1 MAVKRK
7 SNSIKSEPRSVAA
20 PPDVRP
26 ANAGETAVPSSSGA
40 AAQPARQRD
49 QLASFEAAVRLFNSR
64 SYQEAREL
72 FRAAVAGPHL
82 GISHKAE
89 QHIRMCEQRLQ
100 KTVVTL
106 STPEEHYDYAIALIN
121 SRELE
126 TAQQH
131 LEQALAQDS
140 GADHVYYALALC
152 RGLSGDLQG
161 AYENLKR
168 AIDLQPRNRI
178 TARQDADFATI
189 ANQPP
194 LDRLLYPEKK
204 GAA

>member
-7 SNSIKSEPRSVAA
+7 SNSTKSESRNTAETY
-20 PPDVRP
+20 DVRP
-26 ANAGETAVPSSSGA
+26 AEAGETAVSSSSGA
-40 AAQPARQRD
+40 AAQPAKQRD
-49 QLASFEAAVRLFNSR
+49 QLASFEAAVRLFNAR
-64 SYQEAREL
+64 NYQEAREL
-72 FRAAVAGPHL
+72 FRAALAGPHL

-89 QHIRMCEQRLQ
+89 QHIRVCEQRLQ
-100 KTVVTL
+100 KAVVTFN
-106 STPEEHYDYAIALIN
+106 TPEEHYDYAIALIN

-126 TAQQH
+126 RAQQH

-178 TARQDADFATI
+178 AARQDTDFAPI